1 MTTTTYDRALSAA
14 SGAYLAAVGA
24 ALEGV
29 SDSDRQELLDDL
41 AEHLAELANESD
53 AALIERLGPPE
64 QYAAELLAS
73 AGIVPAGT
81 PREPKR
87 LAERVRRLQAQLD
100 GPRGRAALAFANE
113 LRPGWWVVRGWLVVA
128 AIAARSGL
136 QEALWIPNVTGKPI
150 VDVALLAVAVFVS
163 VKIGRGPKWAA
174 WAATAL
180 GVLALF
186 SVLGA
191 NRSYFYRDDYSQS
204 SIAIPGVMTD
214 PSGREI
220 DNIFA
225 YNAAGKPLGP
235 VFLFDQNGFPL
246 DVGNATA
253 LQANG
258 VPYVSGRFPQP
269 MLVTNNSGQTRGVQP
284 RFPHVAVPQFGSSN
298 PSATSV
304 PVTTAVTV
312 P

>member
-1 MTTTTYDRALSAA
+1 M
-14 SGAYLAAVGA
+14 
-24 ALEGV
+24 
-29 SDSDRQELLDDL
+29 
-41 AEHLAELANESD
+41 
-53 AALIERLGPPE
+53 
-64 QYAAELLAS
+64 
-73 AGIVPAGT
+73 
-81 PREPKR
+81 
-87 LAERVRRLQAQLD
+87 
-100 GPRGRAALAFANE
+100 
-113 LRPGWWVVRGWLVVA
+113 VA

-180 GVLALF
+180 GVLAVV

-191 NRSYFYRDDYSQS
+191 NRSYFYRVDYSQT
-204 SIAIPGVMTD
+204 SIAVPGVMTD

-225 YNAAGKPLGP
+225 FNAAGKFLGP

-258 VPYVSGRFPQP
+258 VSYVSGRFPQSV
-269 MLVTNNSGQTRGVQP
+269 LVTNSLGQTRAVQP
-284 RFPHVAVPQFGSSN
+284 RPPRGIDVPQLGSSN
-298 PSATSV
+298 GSPASSGPSAGGSRPAEPTGTPTSAAGV
-304 PVTTAVTV
+304 TATTTAIAPGVSPITV
-312 P
+312 AP

>member
-1 MTTTTYDRALSAA
+1 MTTTTHDRAQSAA
-14 SGAYLAAVGA
+14 SDTYLAAVGV
-24 ALEGV
+24 ALAGV
-29 SDSDRQELLDDL
+29 PDSDRQELLDDL
-41 AEHLAELANESD
+41 AEHLAELAHESD
-53 AALIERLGPPE
+53 AELIQRLGTPE

-73 AGIVPAGT
+73 AGIVPADT
-81 PREPKR
+81 QRAPKR
-87 LAERVRRLQAQLD
+87 WTERVRRLQAQLD
-100 GPRGRAALAFANE
+100 GPRGRAALVFANE

-136 QEALWIPNVTGKPI
+136 QKALWIPNVTGKPI

-180 GVLALF
+180 GMLALI

-191 NRSYFYRDDYSQS
+191 NRSYYRVDYQPTST
-204 SIAIPGVMTD
+204 AVPGVMTD

-225 YNAAGKPLGP
+225 FNAAGKFLGP

-258 VPYVSGRFPQP
+258 VSYVSGRSPSPSWSRTAWGRRRRSAEAASRHRRAATRILQRE
-269 MLVTNNSGQTRGVQP
+269 SGELRTERGGLP
-284 RFPHVAVPQFGSSN
+284 TG
-298 PSATSV
+298 
-304 PVTTAVTV
+304 
-312 P
+312 